1 VHFVNSGVDSGP
13 IILQM
18 VVKVLDNDTEE
29 TLAKRILKKEHQA
42 YPEAVKLFAENKIKI
57 SGGKTKIS

>member
-1 VHFVNSGVDSGP
+1 
-13 IILQM
+13 M
-18 VVKVLDNDTEE
+18 VVKVLDDDTEE
-29 TLAKRILKKEHQA
+29 TLAKRILEKEHQA